1 MHRLKEQAQLNLFSP
16 GFLIRTTVI
25 MKHFLNIFLLLAIYA
40 ASPVKAQDSDNVP
53 NNKAVVYF
61 VRAKSMGSLVNFTY
75 FDGERAIGKFNGRKY
90 LRYECDPGE
99 HLFWARSENRSF
111 VEANLAGGK
120 TYMIEAL
127 PRMGGL
133 KAAVKLVPV
142 DIESHNMKKIIKLFS
157 KKDMVQFTE
166 EEIAELQ
173 KEMTEVIVRGME
185 RYQQGK
191 EEGEEMAK
199 LMPKMTID
207 ISTIRTSPK

>member
-1 MHRLKEQAQLNLFSP
+1 
-16 GFLIRTTVI
+16 
-25 MKHFLNIFLLLAIYA
+25 
-40 ASPVKAQDSDNVP
+40 
-53 NNKAVVYF
+53 
-61 VRAKSMGSLVNFTY
+61 
-75 FDGERAIGKFNGRKY
+75 
-90 LRYECDPGE
+90 
-99 HLFWARSENRSF
+99 
-111 VEANLAGGK
+111 
-120 TYMIEAL
+120 
-127 PRMGGL
+127 
-133 KAAVKLVPV
+133 
-142 DIESHNMKKIIKLFS
+142 MKKIIKLFS